1 MRRTPVIHFWTSPSP
16 SSSFSNPLELK
27 RLTSKTE
34 EEQQQEETFH
44 FVEFWANETGDDITR
59 KTPIFYTNEKDIV
72 WFLSWDGKMWRR
84 HRFIDKMPL
93 TEKYGKRFRSERIWK
108 VKKKREMLFVCN
120 ISVCKHLLFF
130 FLLLSPPFFL
140 KLCKYVSTIS
150 LEY

>member
-16 SSSFSNPLELK
+16 SPSFSDPLELK

-59 KTPIFYTNEKDIV
+59 KTPIFYANEKDIV

-108 VKKKREMLFVCN
+108 VKKEKCILYVIYQFAS
-120 ISVCKHLLFF
+120 ISFSFSCCCLLLFF
-130 FLLLSPPFFL
+130 W